1 MREVVTLKEYYISI
15 HALRVEGDVIY
26 IFIFVFVPSISIH
39 ALRVEGD
46 PHNMYAIACTHFI
59 SIHALRVEGDHPSAK
74 SISKKFYFYPR
85 PPGGGRPFQLSTGL
99 PQKHFYPRPPGG
111 GRRAPFFALCSICRF
126 LSTPSGW
133 RATRTHKI
141 TEHHTVFLSTP
152 SGWRA
157 TRTHKITEHHT
168 VFLSTPS
175 GWRATKAFL
184 IDSVEEYGI
193 SIHALRVEGDHQHST
208 RIRPRCNFYPRPP
221 GGGRR
226 PLYCPT
232 APHPHNF
239 YPRPPGGGRQQ
250 KRTKFSSVFAKK
262 GEEFASLRRG
272 KRKICRWRFKK
283 DKFWVLIW
291 CEGSRKSVC
300 ALASHCG

>member
-157 TRTHKITEHHT
+157 THSIYQDMLKLRYFYPRPPGGGRQVDALTDEFASAISIHALRVEGDCAAED
-168 VFLSTPS
+168 VDFAYGGFLSTPS
-175 GWRATKAFL
+175 GWRAT
-184 IDSVEEYGI
+184 
-193 SIHALRVEGDHQHST
+193 
-208 RIRPRCNFYPRPP
+208 
-221 GGGRR
+221 
-226 PLYCPT
+226 
-232 APHPHNF
+232 
-239 YPRPPGGGRQQ
+239 
-250 KRTKFSSVFAKK
+250 
-262 GEEFASLRRG
+262 
-272 KRKICRWRFKK
+272 
-283 DKFWVLIW
+283 VL
-291 CEGSRKSVC
+291 
-300 ALASHCG
+300 H

>member
-59 SIHALRVEGDHPSAK
+59 SIPALRGEGDHPSAK

-157 TRTHKITEHHT
+157 TAPR
-168 VFLSTPS
+168 
-175 GWRATKAFL
+175 RML
-184 IDSVEEYGI
+184 ISLTAD
-193 SIHALRVEGDHQHST
+193 
-208 RIRPRCNFYPRPP
+208 FYPRPP
-221 GGGRR
+221 GGGR
-226 PLYCPT
+226 LL
-232 APHPHNF
+232 
-239 YPRPPGGGRQQ
+239 PRM
-250 KRTKFSSVFAKK
+250 FS
-262 GEEFASLRRG
+262 
-272 KRKICRWRFKK
+272 
-283 DKFWVLIW
+283 
-291 CEGSRKSVC
+291 
-300 ALASHCG
+300 

>member
-133 RATRTHKI
+133 RATDVRALADIIMDISIHALRVEGDTFDIPRYVKASLFLSTPSGWRATKTQKRGMAGKDISIHALRVEGDIPLSSSPRACRNFYPRPPGGGRRAALDTHCPVFDFYPRPPGGGRRTCGRWRTSSWI
-141 TEHHTVFLSTP
+141 FLSTPSGWRATPVESFRPCLPVFLSTP

-157 TRTHKITEHHT
+157 T
-168 VFLSTPS
+168 
-175 GWRATKAFL
+175 A
-184 IDSVEEYGI
+184 
-193 SIHALRVEGDHQHST
+193 RV
-208 RIRPRCNFYPRPP
+208 
-221 GGGRR
+221 
-226 PLYCPT
+226 
-232 APHPHNF
+232 
-239 YPRPPGGGRQQ
+239 
-250 KRTKFSSVFAKK
+250 
-262 GEEFASLRRG
+262 
-272 KRKICRWRFKK
+272 
-283 DKFWVLIW
+283 
-291 CEGSRKSVC
+291 
-300 ALASHCG
+300 

>member
-157 TRTHKITEHHT
+157 TPIICTPLLALIL
-168 VFLSTPS
+168 FLSTPS
-175 GWRATKAFL
+175 GWRAT
-184 IDSVEEYGI
+184 
-193 SIHALRVEGDHQHST
+193 
-208 RIRPRCNFYPRPP
+208 
-221 GGGRR
+221 GG
-226 PLYCPT
+226 
-232 APHPHNF
+232 
-239 YPRPPGGGRQQ
+239 
-250 KRTKFSSVFAKK
+250 
-262 GEEFASLRRG
+262 
-272 KRKICRWRFKK
+272 
-283 DKFWVLIW
+283 
-291 CEGSRKSVC
+291 C
-300 ALASHCG
+300 AHG